1 MLEQKFS
8 FGSTLFVLLFFSDNG
23 TFDFTHEMIRAFFN
37 VSDMDYLDNLA
48 DSFLFFPC
56 KRFQ

>member
-37 VSDMDYLDNLA
+37 VSDMDYLDNLP
-48 DSFLFFPC
+48 DSFLFFPR

>member
-37 VSDMDYLDNLA
+37 VSKRILLIL
-48 DSFLFFPC
+48 FCFFPV
-56 KRFQ
+56 KDFSEPVE